1 MSEGNWGHLDKNQI
15 QRLEEMLI
23 VVDEND
29 QVIGAETKMNCHLNK
44 NIEKDLYLVT
54 QNLKIA
60 TKKSS
65 EERNDTSLKSGRTY
79 NIPHLYSP
87 TSIKMKG
94 TVFSPAFFGFK
105 TFHRLLH
112 RGFSVV
118 LFSTENKLLL
128 QKRADTKYTFP
139 GSFSDSCSSHPLYN
153 PLEMEERDAIGV
165 KRAAQRRLH
174 AELGIPLE
182 QLSLDDITF
191 VSRMHYKLQSD
202 EIWGE
207 HEIGYLLFVR
217 KDVTLMPDAAEVKD
231 CIYVTKEELEDLLK
245 QEAKNKVKFS
255 GWFHIIAKF
264 FLFEVWDNLND
275 LNKFLKP
282 DKIYRI

>member
-44 NIEKDLYLVT
+44 NIEK
-54 QNLKIA
+54 
-60 TKKSS
+60 
-65 EERNDTSLKSGRTY
+65 G
-79 NIPHLYSP
+79 
-87 TSIKMKG
+87 
-94 TVFSPAFFGFK
+94 
-105 TFHRLLH
+105 LLH